1 MIIYECPKSFT
12 YVEIFSP
19 VVALFVKLKTI
30 DTRHFIGLS
39 VVCFYIFNDRVINL
53 QGLDEMFVWDER
65 GRGLVW

>member
-1 MIIYECPKSFT
+1 M

-19 VVALFVKLKTI
+19 VVALFVKLKTF